1 MAVSKANKIEPLTQ
15 AILPMNHNAMVIG
28 GGISGLS
35 AALNLAKQ
43 GFTTYLIEKEA
54 HLGGFARNIHQTID
68 QSDVKQFLADLI
80 TEAHSNENL
89 EIFTQTEIDNIEGF
103 VGNFKTTL
111 KINGETSREIDH
123 GVVIVATGGMPY
135 VPKGYLYSKDP
146 RVLTQIEFEQAIVEK
161 KIEEKVQQIVMI
173 QCIGSR
179 NEEHPYCSRVCCA
192 EAIKNAIK
200 IKTEDPTKDVVILYR
215 DIRTYGFKEKYY
227 RIAREKGVIFLRFDK
242 DSPPELKTEDTNLI
256 VSVDTPSL
264 GKIQLQ
270 PDLLVLSAGI
280 QPPYAS
286 NKILAPMLKVPLNA
300 DKFFLEA
307 HVKLRPVDFST
318 EGIFVAGLA
327 HSPKS
332 IDESIMQAGAA
343 VSRAMIYLSKEE
355 IEAEGIVAEV
365 DPSKCSG
372 CCLCIET
379 CAYNAITFIE
389 EKGIVEINSALCKGC
404 GACTGNC
411 RSSAID
417 LLGFTNQQIYLVINE
432 FE

>member
-1 MAVSKANKIEPLTQ
+1 M
-15 AILPMNHNAMVIG
+15 
-28 GGISGLS
+28 
-35 AALNLAKQ
+35 
-43 GFTTYLIEKEA
+43 
-54 HLGGFARNIHQTID
+54 
-68 QSDVKQFLADLI
+68 
-80 TEAHSNENL
+80 L
-89 EIFTQTEIDNIEGF
+89 EIFTHSEIDNIEGY

-111 KINGETSREIDH
+111 KTNDQTTPELEH
-123 GVVIVATGGMPY
+123 GVIIVATGGMPY
-135 VPKGYLYSKDP
+135 IPSEYLYSQDP
-146 RVLTQIEFEQAIVEK
+146 RVMTQIEFEQAIVEK
-161 KIEEKVQQIVMI
+161 KIEDQVQKIVMI
-173 QCIGSR
+173 QCVGSR
-179 NEEHPYCSRVCCA
+179 NEEHPYCSRVCCS

-200 IKTEDPTKDVVILYR
+200 MKTEDPTKEIVILYR
-215 DIRTYGFKEKYY
+215 NIRTYGFKEKYY
-227 RIAREKGVIFLRFDK
+227 RTAREKGVIFIRFDK
-242 DSPPELKTEDTNLI
+242 NSPPELKKENTEL
-256 VSVDTPSL
+256 VLSVDSPSL
-264 GKIQLQ
+264 GLIDIQ
-270 PDLLVLSAGI
+270 PDLLILSTGI
-280 QPPYAS
+280 HPPYETNEFLAS
-286 NKILAPMLKVPLNA
+286 MLKVPLNA

-332 IDESIMQAGAA
+332 IDESIMQASAA

-365 DPSKCSG
+365 NPAKCSG

-379 CAYNAITFIE
+379 CAYNAISLIE
-389 EKGIVEINSALCKGC
+389 DKGIVEINSALCKGC